1 MKRTV
6 SILLPFLLLSAL
18 LLSCGLERKVGAVKR
33 GDANASLKALDH
45 DLQTVMPSLRIPPRD
60 TLKVTGPDGRQ
71 LVIMRAV
78 RDENGEMVATEELAP
93 AVVVASFKH
102 VPERHGKV
110 DLRFLVSVPSTML
123 DSRWQLR
130 LIPQLHMMG
139 ESGDLDPVIITGERY
154 LKAQLRGY
162 QLYQRFLSGI
172 VTDGMQFVRMQD
184 LEHFLERNAPQ
195 LYALKRDSSLV
206 SEELQVSLFGV
217 SGAEAVEHYTNSIAR
232 AFNRYKLSRKEKVFH
247 RLVKSPFL
255 EGKLRLDTI
264 VRGTEDRMVYEY
276 VQTVKVAP
284 KLRKAQIT
292 LNGGIWDFGTKL
304 CDFRGP
310 DTLTFYISSLSTL
323 CDKRER
329 YITKV
334 VERRVE
340 AQSVCWVEFASGSSV
355 LDAQRGNNPVEMG
368 RIRKNLLEL
377 LENEQLEMDSIVVE
391 ASASPEGSV
400 ALNGRLSRERSASVG
415 GYFERCLRRM
425 RDSLRSEEGIRL
437 GLAGAEPEEAVSAA
451 TPIRFAFRSA
461 GENWPLLD
469 RLVTGCEELSDADRM
484 DYFATVPAFADPDRR
499 EEALHAKPYY
509 LFLREKLY
517 PHLRTVRFSFHL
529 HRRGMVKDTLHTT
542 EPDTLYRQGV
552 QALMNREWELAVSI
566 LRPYADFNTVLAYC
580 AMDYDA
586 SALALLEKLEPS
598 PAVHYLQA
606 LLFSRKGEDAR
617 AVEAYL
623 KACAEDQSFVYR
635 GLLDP
640 EISKLIKT
648 YQLNNETHLD

>member
-1 MKRTV
+1 MKR
-6 SILLPFLLLSAL
+6 SARLLLLLLCAL
-18 LLSCGLERKVGAVKR
+18 ALSCGLERKLGRVR
-33 GDANASLKALDH
+33 SGDTAASLKALDA
-45 DLQTVMPSLRIPPRD
+45 DMQAAVPSLRIPPRD
-60 TLKVTGPDGRQ
+60 TLKVSGPDGRQ
-71 LVIMRAV
+71 LMIMRAV
-78 RDENGEMVATEELAP
+78 RDENGEMVATDELVP
-93 AVVVASFKH
+93 AIVVASFKH

-110 DLRFLVSVPSTML
+110 DLRFLVSVPRTML

-130 LIPQLHMMG
+130 LVPQLHMLG
-139 ESGDLDPVIITGERY
+139 ESGCLEPVIITGDRY
-154 LKAQLRGY
+154 HKAQLRGY

-217 SGAEAVEHYTNSIAR
+217 SGAEAVEHYTNGLAR
-232 AFNRYKLSRKEKVFH
+232 ALNRYKLSRRDKVF
-247 RLVKSPFL
+247 RRYVKSPFL
-255 EGKLRLDTI
+255 EGKLRLDTVI
-264 VRGTEDRMVYEY
+264 RGTEDQVIYEY
-276 VQTVKVAP
+276 VQTVHVAP

-292 LNGGIWDFGTKL
+292 LDGAIYEIGAKR

-323 CDKRER
+323 CDRRER

-340 AQSVCWVEFASGSSV
+340 ANSVCWVEFASGSSV
-355 LDAQRGNNPVEMG
+355 LEPQRGNNPVEMG
-368 RIRKNLLEL
+368 RIRSHLLSL
-377 LENEQLEMDSIVVE
+377 LENESFEMDSIVVE

-425 RDSLRSEEGIRL
+425 RDSLRSEAGIRL
-437 GLAGAEPEEAVSAA
+437 GLAGAEPAEAVTPA
-451 TPIRFAFRSA
+451 TPIRFITRSA
-461 GENWPLLD
+461 GENWPLLE
-469 RLVTGCEELSDADRM
+469 RLVVQSGELSEAERQ
-484 DYFATVPAFADPDRR
+484 DYLLTASSFADPDRR
-499 EEALHAKPYY
+499 EEALHARPYY

-529 HRRGMVKDTLHTT
+529 HRKGMVKDTVHTT
-542 EPDTLYRQGV
+542 EPDTVYRQGV
-552 QALMNREWELAVSI
+552 QALMNREWERAVSI

-586 SALALLEKLEPS
+586 SALSLLEQLEPTPAAHYLKALL
-598 PAVHYLQA
+598 Y
-606 LLFSRKGEDAR
+606 SRKGEDAL

-623 KACAEDQSFVYR
+623 KACAADQAFVYR
-635 GLLDP
+635 GQLDP